1 MLNES
6 QISPNP
12 IKLQKF
18 TFTDDG
24 TTLVINDMTTISQPL
39 STEYELQFQLSADGF
54 HPTYTV
60 DQIKQSLSNC
70 ELITFF
76 GKVLHLAEPTVVSA
90 KNLKL
95 VASTFADTTG
105 QITINLWAELTK
117 EMETGKVYRIG
128 PIQFRGWNG
137 IKKLSTTPNS
147 IITSV
152 SDQEELTNLTNFP
165 YQNEHPMANRVQL
178 ESQSVLHSQHALS
191 GNLCPLHKLRTVFAS
206 SNSSQ
211 VHTVS
216 KCSAYLRTARQ
227 LLEETICSHFGT
239 VR

>member
-1 MLNES
+1 MNYSTLLLQTDESTKEALRYSKNKRPLLNES

-95 VASTFADTTG
+95 VESTFADTTR
-105 QITINLWAELTK
+105 QITINLWAELTQ

-147 IITSV
+147 VITSV
-152 SDQEELTNLTNFP
+152 SDQEELTNLPIPEPTP
-165 YQNEHPMANRVQL
+165 DGQ
-178 ESQSVLHSQHALS
+178 QSAIGIPVCPPFTACTQWKPLS
-191 GNLCPLHKLRTVFAS
+191 VA
-206 SNSSQ
+206 
-211 VHTVS
+211 
-216 KCSAYLRTARQ
+216 
-227 LLEETICSHFGT
+227 
-239 VR
+239 